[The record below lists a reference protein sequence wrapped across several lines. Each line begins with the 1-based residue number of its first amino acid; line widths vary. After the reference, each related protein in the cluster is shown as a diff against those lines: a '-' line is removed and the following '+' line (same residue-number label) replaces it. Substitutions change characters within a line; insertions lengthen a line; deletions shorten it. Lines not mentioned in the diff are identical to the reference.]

1 MKYQAPRGT
10 EDILPGRS
18 EIWRWLE
25 DAFRRVC
32 ETYDYE
38 EIRTPTFEDLE
49 LFKRTSGETSD
60 VVQKE
65 MYDFKDKGNRELA
78 LKPEGTA
85 PVVRAYIEHNL
96 GGQGKIVKLFYI
108 MSLFRYGRPQ
118 KGRLRELHQT
128 GVELLG
134 SAQPDADAEVI
145 ELTTRFYREI
155 GLGDLHVGINS
166 IGESECRAKFR
177 DAILNFAKPIL
188 ADMEPDER
196 EKCER
201 NPLRMLDTKDESLR
215 AKLADAPN
223 IRDYLEDESRT
234 HFEQV
239 LERLNVLGVSY
250 AIEPRLV
257 RGLDYYT
264 RTVFEVNSSE
274 LGAQSA
280 LCGGG
285 RYDKLVEQLGG
296 SPTPAVGVAMGTE
309 RALLVLETL
318 GRLPQIENAPDAFFV
333 CLTEDR
339 NRFAKILQQARNS
352 ECRVVCDLEF
362 RSAKSQFR
370 QADRSGAKFAV
381 TIGDEEI
388 ETNKAKVKNLLT
400 GEETSVAIDSIAEA
414 ILANRN

>member
-1 MKYQAPRGT
+1 MKFQAPRGT

-25 DAFRRVC
+25 DAFRRAC
-32 ETYDYE
+32 DTYDYA

-65 MYDFKDKGNRELA
+65 MYDFKDKGDRELA

-155 GLGDLHVGINS
+155 GLGDLLVGINS
-166 IGESECRAKFR
+166 IGESECRAKYR
-177 DAILNFAKPIL
+177 EAILDFAKSIL
-188 ADMEPDER
+188 ADMEPGER

-201 NPLRMLDTKDESLR
+201 NPLRMLDTKDEALR
-215 AKLADAPN
+215 ARLSDAPN
-223 IRDYLEDESRT
+223 IRDYLEDDSRA

-239 LERLNVLGVSY
+239 LERLDALGVKY

-285 RYDKLVEQLGG
+285 RYDKLVEQIGG
-296 SPTPAVGVAMGTE
+296 PPTPAVGVAMGIE
-309 RALLVLETL
+309 RALIVLETL
-318 GRLPQIENAPDAFFV
+318 GRLPKLEDTPDAFFV
-333 CLTEDR
+333 CLTDDR
-339 NRFAKILQQARNS
+339 NRFAKIMQQARDAG
-352 ECRVVCDLEF
+352 CRVVSDLEF

-370 QADRSGAKFAV
+370 QADRSGATFAV

-388 ETNKAKVKNLLT
+388 GTNEANVKNLLT
-400 GEETSVAIDSIAEA
+400 GEETAVAINAIAEA
-414 ILANRN
+414 ILANKK